1 MQKSGTGI
9 SLFAIKNHKLQGD
22 KASLEA
28 KSDKKGVP
36 GKKPAVVKEEECW
49 CQKALVGK
57 NAGAAKKPPAEK
69 KLEEFKSTEA
79 ACCIN

>member
-28 KSDKKGVP
+28 KSDKIGVP

-49 CQKALVGK
+49 C
-57 NAGAAKKPPAEK
+57 
-69 KLEEFKSTEA
+69 
-79 ACCIN
+79 